1 MALRETG
8 AQEGQ
13 MCWNSYDI
21 CMIISAAHSFHKK
34 QPPPKHPN
42 KTKKNKPL
50 ILYLNIMNSIAEMM
64 LFTKR
69 VL

>member
-1 MALRETG
+1 MDLRETG

-13 MCWNSYDI
+13 MCWNIRDI
-21 CMIISAAHSFHKK
+21 CMIISKACPFCKND
-34 QPPPKHPN
+34 PPKHPN

-50 ILYLNIMNSIAEMM
+50 TLYFNIMSSIAEI
-64 LFTKR
+64 LLYTKH